1 MLLGISTKTMPTR
14 KKVSIFQAVVKNDK
28 FITSLTKSVISFFQN
43 NIPYITVNVET
54 QLNQKMTNLLPAS
67 QQSISF
73 FQNNITYITVNAET

>member
-1 MLLGISTKTMPTR
+1 MGISAKTMPTR

>member
-1 MLLGISTKTMPTR
+1 MTNLLPAS
-14 KKVSIFQAVVKNDK
+14 Q
-28 FITSLTKSVISFFQN
+28 KSVISFFQN

>member
-1 MLLGISTKTMPTR
+1 MPTR